1 MNSAGFLSRT
11 VAGHL
16 TTFTVN
22 SSSAFG
28 SNRNHQRQFSI
39 VIRLGSGEF
48 EDDLGSIASCSIF

>member
-1 MNSAGFLSRT
+1 M
-11 VAGHL
+11 AGHL

-39 VIRLGSGEF
+39 VIRCDSGWVPVNLRVIWEYRELLYF
-48 EDDLGSIASCSIF
+48 